1 MTKILKEM
9 KKRTSKTPS
18 EQLQDELEPILQ
30 WEDEGGYQPPMEYDE
45 SDDIEDAK
53 NAIERKL
60 ISFVAVEKINALKIY
75 NIEEIEADEKNKW
88 VIYTLP
94 KKERHIYRLVLDT
107 ICFGFL
113 SKFTEENKLN
123 GIDSAYLLLIHY
135 LHGAVECELDVAKQR
150 TITVQTKLEENGLGI
165 MERIFRLGREGFIRS
180 CPFRH
185 CSLLYLFSLLSR
197 IKPLIAALSKV
208 SPRISS
214 PFSASIASYFL
225 TAE

>member
-1 MTKILKEM
+1 M

-60 ISFVAVEKINALKIY
+60 ISFVAVEKINALKTY
-75 NIEEIEADEKNKW
+75 NIEEIEADEKKM
-88 VIYTLP
+88 VIYALP

-135 LHGAVECELDVAKQR
+135 LHGAGECELDVAKLR

-185 CSLLYLFSLLSR
+185 CSFLYLSSLLSR
-197 IKPLIAALSKV
+197 IKSLIAALSKV

-214 PFSASIASYFL
+214 PFSVRIASYFL

>member
-1 MTKILKEM
+1 M

-135 LHGAVECELDVAKQR
+135 LHGAGECELDVAKLR

-185 CSLLYLFSLLSR
+185 CSFLYLSSLLSR
-197 IKPLIAALSKV
+197 IKSLIAALSKV

>member
-1 MTKILKEM
+1 M

-107 ICFGFL
+107 ICFGF
-113 SKFTEENKLN
+113 
-123 GIDSAYLLLIHY
+123 Y
-135 LHGAVECELDVAKQR
+135 
-150 TITVQTKLEENGLGI
+150 
-165 MERIFRLGREGFIRS
+165 
-180 CPFRH
+180 
-185 CSLLYLFSLLSR
+185 
-197 IKPLIAALSKV
+197 
-208 SPRISS
+208 
-214 PFSASIASYFL
+214 
-225 TAE
+225 